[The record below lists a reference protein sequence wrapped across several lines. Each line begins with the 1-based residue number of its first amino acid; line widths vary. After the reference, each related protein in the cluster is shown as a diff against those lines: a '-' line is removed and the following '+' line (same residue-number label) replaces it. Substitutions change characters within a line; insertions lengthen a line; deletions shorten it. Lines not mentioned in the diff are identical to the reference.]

1 MSASADLKNLLRN
14 ADFKRF
20 FVIRLLCQSGD
31 GMFQAALAT
40 LFFFSPEAQG
50 TPGGIAF
57 ALFVMLAP
65 FTFVGPFVGVFID
78 RWSRRNIIVV
88 TDSIRLVLTIG
99 IVAVILTSGFNAW
112 VYVLALTALSL
123 NRFLLA
129 ALGASLPRVVASSEL
144 LVANSILP
152 TIGAAATGIGAVLG
166 VGLGLLL
173 PAGATRDAA
182 TLGAAVAVFACSV
195 AVALGF
201 DRDRLGPIADEV
213 AQSRRSSVGQVL
225 GDLGRAV
232 RLLVELRSPARA
244 LLAMALM
251 RLLYGLIFVASIL
264 LARNY
269 FVSSSG
275 DGLTSFAQIIAVTAA
290 GFGVAI
296 FATPLVA
303 GRFGEH
309 RWIVVCMLVAAAAQ
323 VVVVVHV
330 SVPTMLIVAFLLG
343 LATQGAKIAFDTIIQ
358 QDTPDDYRGRAFVL
372 YDMLFNIA
380 FMCAGLLGVVF
391 YPETGLNQPLFAV
404 LIVGYLLIAWL
415 YRGSRASHVKWGRG
429 HNSN

>member
-1 MSASADLKNLLRN
+1 MSATSELRSLLRN

-78 RWSRRNIIVV
+78 RWPRRNIIVI
-88 TDSIRLVLTIG
+88 TDSIRLLLTVG
-99 IVAVILTSGFNAW
+99 IVAVILTSGFSAW

-129 ALGASLPRVVASSEL
+129 ALGASLPRVVAPSEL

-166 VGLGLLL
+166 VAIGLLL
-173 PAGATRDAA
+173 PAGSTRDAA
-182 TLGAAVAVFACSV
+182 TLGAAIIVFACSIM
-195 AVALGF
+195 VALGF
-201 DRDRLGPIADEV
+201 DKDRLGPIADEL
-213 AQSRRSSVGQVL
+213 AGARKASVRQVV
-225 GDLGRAV
+225 GDLGGAV
-232 RLLVELRSPARA
+232 RLVFELKTPARA
-244 LLAMALM
+244 LLSMALM

-269 FVSSSG
+269 FVSADG
-275 DGLTSFAQIIAVTAA
+275 DGLTSFAQIIGVTAA

-303 GRFGEH
+303 SRIGEH
-309 RWIVVCMLVAAAAQ
+309 RWIVTCMGVAIVAQ
-323 VVVVVHV
+323 IIATIHI
-330 SVPTMLIVAFLLG
+330 SVPTILVVAFLLG
-343 LATQGAKIAFDTIIQ
+343 VATQGAKIAFDTIIQ

-372 YDMLFNIA
+372 YDMLFNTA
-380 FMCAGLLGVVF
+380 FMTAGLLGVVF
-391 YPETGLNQPLFAV
+391 LPDTGLNQPLYAV
-404 LIVGYLLIAWL
+404 LAFGYLAIAL
-415 YRGSRASHVKWGRG
+415 VYRKPR
-429 HNSN
+429 NI